1 MTLLIFLLVF
11 LTVVIIHELGHFSA
25 ARAGKV
31 QVEEFAVGLP
41 PRAFRYWRGKGSINI
56 NGQRVE
62 IPRNHDLPFDWRTGD
77 NKEVAATVDDVD
89 GKLVLRT
96 IELVKTGDIAWQ
108 EPGKEPAKNTDGVPL
123 VTYGEKPVKV
133 PGSQKSALRGAIE
146 LRGIATDIITG
157 TEYTVNWLP
166 LGGFMRPKGENDPD
180 APGGLAAASPW
191 IRLGVLVAGPAMN
204 LIAGVLVYSLIFAQ
218 TGVPNPGQVILV
230 EVSPN
235 SPAEQ
240 AGLMAGDLIVSAN
253 DKSIASTEAIR
264 TIIYANMDQPVTVVY
279 ERDGEQYSTTVVP
292 SSERTA
298 EEGATGVLLGNPVE
312 KASLLA
318 AVSLGFRVTG
328 MQIVEILTLPAR
340 LIQGTIPADQ
350 ARFIGLKG
358 MYDFMSQAVTRDQQ
372 TRQDQA
378 SQPAG
383 STAETPTYYTLMLI
397 ATLTISLGIF
407 NLLPFPALDGGRIIF
422 LLPELIFRR
431 RVPPRIENTVHAVG
445 ITLLLVL
452 MLYINVMDFV
462 NPIAITLP

>member
-1 MTLLIFLLVF
+1 MALIIFFLVF

-108 EPGKEPAKNTDGVPL
+108 EPGKEPAKNTDGVPI
-123 VTYGEKPVKV
+123 VTYGEKPAKAKA
-133 PGSQKSALRGAIE
+133 PASRGTIE

-157 TEYTVNWLP
+157 TEYTINWLP

-240 AGLMAGDLIVSAN
+240 AGLVAGDRIVSAN
-253 DKSIASTEAIR
+253 GKSIASTDAIR
-264 TIIYANMDQPVTVVY
+264 TIIYANMDQPVKVVY
-279 ERDGEQYSTTVVP
+279 ERDGEQFSTTVVP

-318 AVSLGFRVTG
+318 AVSLGVRVTG

-340 LIQGTIPADQ
+340 LIQGTIPAEQ

-431 RVPPRIENTVHAVG
+431 RVPPRIENMVHAVG

>member
-11 LTVVIIHELGHFSA
+11 LTVVIIHEFGHFSA

-41 PRAFRYWRGKGSINI
+41 PRAFRYWRSKGSINI
-56 NGQRVE
+56 RGQRVE
-62 IPRNHDLPFDWRTGD
+62 IPRNYDLPFDWRTGD

-96 IELVKTGDIAWQ
+96 IELVKTDDIATQ
-108 EPGKEPAKNTDGVPL
+108 EPGKEPAKNTDGVPI
-123 VTYGEKPVKV
+123 VTYGEKPVKAKA
-133 PGSQKSALRGAIE
+133 PAPRGNIE
-146 LRGIATDIITG
+146 LRGLATDIITG
-157 TEYTVNWLP
+157 TEYTINWLP

-191 IRLGVLVAGPAMN
+191 IRLGVLAAGPAMN

-240 AGLMAGDLIVSAN
+240 AGLKAGDRIVSAN
-253 DKSIASTEAIR
+253 DNSIASTDAIR
-264 TIIYANMDQPVTVVY
+264 TIIYANMDQPVKVVY
-279 ERDGEQYSTTVVP
+279 ERNGEQFSTTVIP

-318 AVSLGFRVTG
+318 AVSLGVRVTG

-340 LIQGTIPADQ
+340 LIQGTIPAEQ

-431 RVPPRIENTVHAVG
+431 RVPPRIENMVHAVG